1 MRTCYLIETRFAPFV
16 EVEKVDAEE
25 LYVEDSIYSNPTTCC
40 VFPARYRSLNTMGAL
55 PLYGRSSI
63 GLEKRIPVKK
73 VESPFFYREE
83 VLEKMNVSTL
93 FGIGMIKRE
102 PSNLFLF
109 FLQKEEDQYFEV
121 ILPVAWAFSSRFNK
135 KLFVYQTDSVYDL
148 SMSDCTELKEINIE
162 ISKEISK
169 IYDLRLIDVD
179 TVQLQFRRKGCFDT
193 QTFTY
198 SF

>member
-83 VLEKMNVSTL
+83 VLEKNECEYVTW
-93 FGIGMIKRE
+93 
-102 PSNLFLF
+102 NW
-109 FLQKEEDQYFEV
+109 YH
-121 ILPVAWAFSSRFNK
+121 
-135 KLFVYQTDSVYDL
+135 
-148 SMSDCTELKEINIE
+148 
-162 ISKEISK
+162 
-169 IYDLRLIDVD
+169 
-179 TVQLQFRRKGCFDT
+179 
-193 QTFTY
+193 
-198 SF
+198 

>member
-1 MRTCYLIETRFAPFV
+1 
-16 EVEKVDAEE
+16 
-25 LYVEDSIYSNPTTCC
+25 
-40 VFPARYRSLNTMGAL
+40 
-55 PLYGRSSI
+55 
-63 GLEKRIPVKK
+63 
-73 VESPFFYREE
+73 
-83 VLEKMNVSTL
+83 MNVSTL
-93 FGIGMIKRE
+93 LGIGIIKRE

-162 ISKEISK
+162 ISKIS
-169 IYDLRLIDVD
+169 DLRLIDVD

>member
-93 FGIGMIKRE
+93 LGIGIIKRE

-109 FLQKEEDQYFEV
+109 FFQKEEDQYFEV
-121 ILPVAWAFSSRFNK
+121 ILPVEWAFSSRFNE

-148 SMSDCTELKEINIE
+148 SMSDCTELKEDNIE
-162 ISKEISK
+162 IAKMN
-169 IYDLRLIDVD
+169 DLRLLDVD
-179 TVQLQFRRKGCFDT
+179 TIQLQFRRKGGFDT